1 MFRLASLTA
10 SRRLTVMLSLGAL
23 AAPRL
28 AAEAQVSVLSSTV
41 EEHTGGPGEKY
52 AGRIEIANSS
62 RTAQVVRLYQTDY
75 SFKADGTSNFD
86 RAGSSARSNSAW
98 ISLQSEQVTVP
109 PTGTISVPY
118 TVAIPTIDSL
128 RGTYWSAIMVEPV
141 EHPTPTT
148 AKDDEKPRV
157 GLGTVIRYAVQVA
170 THVGSAGARTVRFDA
185 IAAKQ
190 GQDSASTA
198 KSTLELDV
206 INAGERAYRPALWI
220 ELYDAKGALRAQA
233 KQTRG
238 LLYPGC
244 SLRQRFDLGVIPP
257 GTYKAV
263 IFADTGE
270 ETVYASQYTV
280 VF

>member
-1 MFRLASLTA
+1 MFRFTSLIA
-10 SRRLTVMLSLGAL
+10 SRRKTVALSLVAL
-23 AAPRL
+23 FAAGL
-28 AAEAQVSVLSSTV
+28 TAEAQVSVLSSTV

-75 SFKADGTSNFD
+75 TFAADGTSNFD
-86 RAGSSARSNSAW
+86 RAGSTARSNSAW

-109 PTGTISVPY
+109 PTSSISVPY
-118 TVAIPTIDSL
+118 TVAIPRTDSL

-141 EHPTPTT
+141 EHPTPTV
-148 AKDDEKPRV
+148 AKDGEKPHV
-157 GLGTVIRYAVQVA
+157 GLGTVIRYAVQVS
-170 THVGSAGARTVRFDA
+170 THIGTSGTRTVKFDHIDAKQGPDSAGAT
-185 IAAKQ
+185 
-190 GQDSASTA
+190 
-198 KSTLELDV
+198 KSMLGLDV

-220 ELYDAKGALRAQA
+220 ELYDAQGALRAKA
-233 KQTRG
+233 KQSRG

>member
-1 MFRLASLTA
+1 MFRLASFTA
-10 SRRLTVMLSLGAL
+10 SRRLTVMLSLVAL

-28 AAEAQVSVLSSTV
+28 TAEAQVSVLSSTV

-75 SFKADGTSNFD
+75 SFKANGTSTFD
-86 RAGSSARSNSAW
+86 QAGSSPRSNSAW

-118 TVAIPTIDSL
+118 TVAVPKTDSL

-141 EHPTPTT
+141 EHPTPPT

-170 THVGSAGARTVRFDA
+170 THIGTAGARTVRFDA
-185 IAAKQ
+185 IEAKQ
-190 GQDSASTA
+190 GSDGASA
-198 KSTLELDV
+198 
-206 INAGERAYRPALWI
+206 G
-220 ELYDAKGALRAQA
+220 
-233 KQTRG
+233 
-238 LLYPGC
+238 
-244 SLRQRFDLGVIPP
+244 
-257 GTYKAV
+257 
-263 IFADTGE
+263 
-270 ETVYASQYTV
+270 
-280 VF
+280 